1 MFGKERG
8 DPIPESTEL
17 GSLLPP
23 EWKGIDKKQVA
34 KPFVA
39 LPTGRGTKYL

>member
-17 GSLLPP
+17 GSLLLP
-23 EWKGIDKKQVA
+23 ELKGIDKNG
-34 KPFVA
+34 
-39 LPTGRGTKYL
+39 LICIWTC